1 MTRVSVIGV
10 PSQGGGRPNGTA
22 RGVGALRAAGLTG
35 AVREV
40 VDAVDEG
47 DVAMLRPDARR
58 DPATALIAPAGLS
71 RLVRDVDA
79 SVTASLSAGRFPF
92 VVGGDCPILLG
103 CIRAVR
109 RHAGSVGLIHVD
121 GHEDHYLPS
130 ESPSGAWSDCE
141 IAFALGS
148 AAFSWDPELRDEQP
162 IVDPS
167 AIALVGVRD
176 LPELREQGVRSLGG
190 RVFLRDAAATRADV
204 EGVTSAAMAVAAKP
218 RYWLHLDWDVL
229 ATDVMPA
236 VIAPTDGGLGW
247 DELDRIMM
255 RAAAGDDCAGISAGT
270 YNPDLDPTG
279 EVAGRIVG
287 LLARW
292 LSARD
297 R

>member
-1 MTRVSVIGV
+1 V

-22 RGVGALRAAGLTG
+22 RGVGALRAAGLIG

-71 RLVRDVDA
+71 CLVRDVDA
-79 SVTASLSAGRFPF
+79 SVTASLAAGRFPL
-92 VVGGDCPILLG
+92 VVGGDCPMLLG

-109 RHAGSVGLIHVD
+109 RQAGSVGLIHVD

-148 AAFSWDPELRDEQP
+148 AAFSWDAELRGEQP
-162 IVDPS
+162 LIDPS
-167 AIALVGVRD
+167 AVSLVGVRD
-176 LPELREQGVRSLGG
+176 LPELRERGVQSLGG
-190 RVFLRDAAATRADV
+190 HVFLGDADATRADV

-229 ATDVMPA
+229 STDVMPA

-247 DELDRIMM
+247 AELDRIMM
-255 RAAAGDDCAGISAGT
+255 RAVAGDGCAGISAGT

-279 EVAGRIVG
+279 EVAERIVG